1 MKTVEDVANGGGPCD
16 RYVSRSGIALA
27 SRLRTWRKSLIEPWP
42 RQLDR
47 ENSTARRAQEPPTAR
62 SSICSTRAGG
72 SSALAVRLRRS
83 RAGNARAAFTKIMI
97 NDGQVR
103 IGVGSI

>member
-47 ENSTARRAQEPPTAR
+47 ENSTARRAQEPPTAAR
-62 SSICSTRAGG
+62 SSMLDPGAGG

-83 RAGNARAAFTKIMI
+83 RAG
-97 NDGQVR
+97 
-103 IGVGSI
+103 GVYEDYD

>member
-62 SSICSTRAGG
+62 WVLALALDWLSSRANNVLKGGRRNTSMSSPMRRRAGETNMHA
-72 SSALAVRLRRS
+72 SNYL
-83 RAGNARAAFTKIMI
+83 
-97 NDGQVR
+97 
-103 IGVGSI
+103 

>member
-47 ENSTARRAQEPPTAR
+47 ENSTARRAQEPPTVQEAR
-62 SSICSTRAGG
+62 PGGGRERVSRYAGH
-72 SSALAVRLRRS
+72 AI
-83 RAGNARAAFTKIMI
+83 TKIMI

>member
-47 ENSTARRAQEPPTAR
+47 ENSTGEERRMAGTANCTR
-62 SSICSTRAGG
+62 SSRPGRRRERRERVSRYAGH
-72 SSALAVRLRRS
+72 
-83 RAGNARAAFTKIMI
+83 ARAAFTKIMI

>member
-47 ENSTARRAQEPPTAR
+47 ENSTGEERRNRPSKKLARELDPRARRAGGGGSGERVSRYAGHA
-62 SSICSTRAGG
+62 RAG
-72 SSALAVRLRRS
+72 VYE
-83 RAGNARAAFTKIMI
+83 
-97 NDGQVR
+97 DYD
-103 IGVGSI
+103 